1 MIEEKTYMKPHVF
14 RELVNSLKEIS
25 ITFHDH
31 QSLRD
36 RIAHLLHEYITHEKV
51 NND

>member
-1 MIEEKTYMKPHVF
+1 MTEEKAYMKPHVF
-14 RELVNSLKEIS
+14 VELVNRLKEIS
-25 ITFHDH
+25 ITFHNH

-36 RIAHLLHEYITHEKV
+36 RIAHLSHEYITHEKV